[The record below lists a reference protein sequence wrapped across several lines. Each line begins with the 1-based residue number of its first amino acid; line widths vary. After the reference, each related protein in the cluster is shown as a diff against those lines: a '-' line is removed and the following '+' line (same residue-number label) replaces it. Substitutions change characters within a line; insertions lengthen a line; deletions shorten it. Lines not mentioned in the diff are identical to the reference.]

1 LTRNPLTSGSPDT
14 QGEDMIL
21 VHAHETMKHRM
32 VHFLQKYLL
41 NRPITFLFA
50 IGRIPPESNDAYFK
64 VFKTE
69 QTA

>member
-1 LTRNPLTSGSPDT
+1 
-14 QGEDMIL
+14 
-21 VHAHETMKHRM
+21 MKHRM
-32 VHFLQKYLL
+32 VHLLQKYLF

-50 IGRIPPESNDAYFK
+50 IGLIPPESNDAHFK